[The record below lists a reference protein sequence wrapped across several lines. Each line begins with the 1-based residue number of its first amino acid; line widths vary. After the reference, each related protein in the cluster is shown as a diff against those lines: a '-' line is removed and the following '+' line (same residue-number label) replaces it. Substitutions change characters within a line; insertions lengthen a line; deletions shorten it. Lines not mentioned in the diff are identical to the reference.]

1 MHNPFLI
8 GETIYL
14 RGLSVEDALGD
25 YPSWLN
31 DKDVCQYSEHHVY
44 PYTQDMARAYIEQLP
59 SQKDKIMLAIVDKKS
74 NTHIGN
80 ITLLAISS
88 LHRSAEFSILIG
100 NKNFHGKG
108 ISKEA
113 SMLLLNHGFNT
124 MNLHRIC
131 CGTMVSNTAMQRLA
145 RSLGM
150 VEEGVF
156 RDEVYKD
163 GTYHNTQRFSIL
175 KDEFNAQKNRLEKH
189 A

>member
-1 MHNPFLI
+1 MYNPFLI
-8 GETIYL
+8 GKNIYL
-14 RGLSVEDALGD
+14 RGLSVEDAQGD

-31 DKDVCQYSEHHVY
+31 DELICQYSEHHVY
-44 PYTQDMARAYIEQLP
+44 PYTKAQAIEYIEQLP
-59 SQKDKIMLAIVDKKS
+59 SQKDRIMLAIVDKKS
-74 NTHIGN
+74 DKHIGN

-100 NKNFHGKG
+100 NKSFHGKG

-113 SMLLLNHGFNT
+113 SLLILEHGFNT

-131 CGTMVSNTAMQRLA
+131 CGTMVSNTPMQGLA

-150 VEEGVF
+150 VEEGIF

-163 GTYHNTQRFSIL
+163 GTYHNTMRFSIL
-175 KDEFNAQKNRLEKH
+175 KDEFNAQKKVSEK
-189 A
+189 